1 MKHIKIT
8 ITGLVQGVFFRHHTR
23 EKAQELH
30 LTGYVCNRDDGSVF
44 IEAEGDETSLNSFL
58 AWCSHGPDRA
68 RVENVD
74 HVSSKALGNCTE
86 FSIRSYADPQP

>member
-8 ITGLVQGVFFRHHTR
+8 ITGLVQGVFFRHHTS

-30 LTGYVCNRDDGSVF
+30 LTGYVCNHDDGSVF
-44 IEAEGDETSLNSFL
+44 IEAEGDEPSLKSFL

-68 RVENVD
+68 RVKSVD
-74 HVSSKALGNCTE
+74 YAFSSSLDNFTE
-86 FSIRSYADPQP
+86 FSIRSYTNTQN